1 MQQTCKCPTSLT
13 LADRCAAGNF
23 NGLSHIKHGQ
33 NWHTLHHGTRCRG
46 VARQTMESSY
56 GSGTPTMRS
65 ENADVTSTGLS
76 AVPQGA
82 SSLRTRALNLLQGIL
97 LQHQLANTSMHV
109 NQAKLRRTSP
119 RGRYLCP
126 LPSLP
131 APPCKGHSAQSQ
143 ARCSSTLLDR
153 QAILSPIR
161 AAYTSQTRSAASCGS
176 VHMQPAR
183 TSSDSSQLECG
194 RR

>member
-1 MQQTCKCPTSLT
+1 MQQTCKCQTSLT

-23 NGLSHIKHGQ
+23 NGLSRVKHGQ
-33 NWHTLHHGTRCRG
+33 DWHTLHHGTRCRG

-65 ENADVTSTGLS
+65 EKADVTSTGLS

-82 SSLRTRALNLLQGIL
+82 SSLRTRALNLLQGTL
-97 LQHQLANTSMHV
+97 LQHQLLPTPPCTV
-109 NQAKLRRTSP
+109 NQAKLRRTNP

-131 APPCKGHSAQSQ
+131 APPCKDTVH
-143 ARCSSTLLDR
+143 RVK
-153 QAILSPIR
+153 R
-161 AAYTSQTRSAASCGS
+161 AAAAYF
-176 VHMQPAR
+176 
-183 TSSDSSQLECG
+183 
-194 RR
+194 